1 MKTAL
6 PTDHRIICKIIEP
19 GSTVLDMGCGNG
31 DLLELLRQEKKV
43 KGQGIE
49 LNESAIFACVEKGI
63 SVFHMDFDSG
73 LSSYPGQSFDYVILN
88 RSLQETLHVEFVLQE
103 ALRVGKKVVV
113 GFPNFAHIRSRVQ
126 LFFRGKTPVTHA
138 LPHPWYNTPNL
149 HFLSISDFERFTAAR
164 GVKVLERYYY
174 SGSLEVRFLPNLFAM
189 DAIFVISGRRPQP
202 KKALNP
208 CQKIKFSPLAT
219 QIDTDFQTFWP

>member
-1 MKTAL
+1 MSGKMKTAL

-49 LNESAIFACVEKGI
+49 LNESAIFACVEKGL
-63 SVFHMDFDSG
+63 SVFHM
-73 LSSYPGQSFDYVILN
+73 
-88 RSLQETLHVEFVLQE
+88 
-103 ALRVGKKVVV
+103 
-113 GFPNFAHIRSRVQ
+113 
-126 LFFRGKTPVTHA
+126 
-138 LPHPWYNTPNL
+138 
-149 HFLSISDFERFTAAR
+149 
-164 GVKVLERYYY
+164 VLERYYY

-202 KKALNP
+202 KKALRA
-208 CQKIKFSPLAT
+208 IFRR
-219 QIDTDFQTFWP
+219 TDLFTEAY